1 MQHFWHPVSN
11 KKMILENRKFKY
23 SLFYSLYYPLKKK
36 KKLSMENFLCKYIT
50 GDIGQFLIF

>member
-1 MQHFWHPVSN
+1 
-11 KKMILENRKFKY
+11 MILENGKFKY
-23 SLFYSLYYPLKKK
+23 SLFYSLSYPLKK